1 MVLAAAH
8 RWTTVAGAA
17 TRPALVVVPPS
28 RLITVALLRPV
39 VTGGR
44 PLPVLL
50 LVAGGHPL
58 LWLLM
63 AVVQHLLADGLN
75 QERKVQQAVK
85 GIMVEA
91 VVLDRPLTRPL
102 LRIPQG

>member
-1 MVLAAAH
+1 MVLTAAH
-8 RWTTVAGAA
+8 QRTTVGGAA

-28 RLITVALLRPV
+28 RLIAVVLPV

-44 PLPVLL
+44 PLLVLL
-50 LVAGGHPL
+50 LVAGGHPM
-58 LWLLM
+58 LWLQT
-63 AVVQHLLADGLN
+63 AVVQQLLADGMDR
-75 QERKVQQAVK
+75 EHKVQQAVK